1 MAIYVAVALKIE
13 GELVILI
20 FRPQTVRSGTNHAPG
35 IMKHGPG
42 PRLHQKSVY
51 SHLQGLYSRQ
61 ND

>member
-1 MAIYVAVALKIE
+1 MLGIE
-13 GELVILI
+13 LTLLGVEMVK
-20 FRPQTVRSGTNHAPG
+20 FKSRCQTVRSGANPPPY